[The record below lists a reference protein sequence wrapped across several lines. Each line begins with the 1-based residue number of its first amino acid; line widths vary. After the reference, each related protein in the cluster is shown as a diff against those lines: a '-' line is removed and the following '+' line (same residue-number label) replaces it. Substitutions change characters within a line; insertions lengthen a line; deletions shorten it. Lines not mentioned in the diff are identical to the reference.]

1 MAWLSLAEQDRR
13 IRRDWPFRA
22 VLLGRD
28 LALWRGTVTGL
39 SAPYDI
45 SILYALNPEQDGFEY
60 NHAWFPEVRVHAPLL
75 TRCPQAPDIPIPHV
89 YEEGL
94 SPRPMLCLF
103 DPAERGWWPDMAI
116 ADTTLPLV
124 GDWLRFYE
132 AWIATGVWTGG
143 GRDHAGIGPP
153 PAAGGACPPDLI
165 RQIERAAKMAASR
178 AVLAASLLTPLAGPP
193 ARSQLNDLL
202 NLPRRLEARA
212 ASLLPPLLQ
221 LAA

>member
-45 SILYALNPEQDGFEY
+45 SILYVLEPEQDGFEY

-75 TRCPQAPDIPIPHV
+75 TRRPQTPDVPIPHV

-103 DPAERGWWPDMAI
+103 DPAERGWWGDQAI

-124 GDWLRFYE
+124 ADWLRFYE
-132 AWIATGVWTGG
+132 AWMATGVWTGG
-143 GRDHAGIGPP
+143 GRDHAGSYRAIISGTYSSRLSRHVENR
-153 PAAGGACPPDLI
+153 AG
-165 RQIERAAKMAASR
+165 MATSR
-178 AVLAASLLTPLAGPP
+178 PVLAASLLRPAGPP
-193 ARSQLNDLL
+193 ARSRMADLL
-202 NLPRRLEARA
+202 HLPLGREASA
-212 ASLLPPLLQ
+212 ATAFSLPLLQ